1 MTCSTVRASPRYQ
14 TPPYVILYRPI
25 FTSAAGAAARVRS
38 VAASVPAAS
47 AAVWTNPRRLIGF
60 RSLLMMKAPHYKLHV
75 LHRLSLAWSPHPP
88 ATRDAAARRRRR
100 CRLRRPGK
108 APRGSRP
115 ADRADCRRAGA
126 DRTAYRA
133 RLARSARDE
142 TRRASGPY
150 VARRCGP
157 EAGTRS
163 WRFAAWA
170 HLERPA

>member
-1 MTCSTVRASPRYQ
+1 MTCSTVSASPRYQ
-14 TPPYVILYRPI
+14 TPPYVMLYRPIFTSAAGAAARVRALAARGPAGRAPGLASPPPEYQTPPYLMLYRPI

-126 DRTAYRA
+126 D
-133 RLARSARDE
+133 
-142 TRRASGPY
+142 
-150 VARRCGP
+150 
-157 EAGTRS
+157 
-163 WRFAAWA
+163 
-170 HLERPA
+170 